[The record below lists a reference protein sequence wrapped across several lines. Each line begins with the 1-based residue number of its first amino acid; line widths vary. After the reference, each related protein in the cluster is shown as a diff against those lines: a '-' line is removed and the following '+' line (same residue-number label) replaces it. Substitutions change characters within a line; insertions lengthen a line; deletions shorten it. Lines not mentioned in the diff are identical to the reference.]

1 MENEANENVE
11 KLPKSDEGITQELN
25 FHITES
31 FDSLRRD
38 LEKPQTSLVF
48 SSLSFSQ
55 MGG

>member
-11 KLPKSDEGITQELN
+11 KLPKSDERIRQELN